1 MEIKFYGAAS
11 GVTGSCHILRVAG
24 HQVLLDCGL
33 IQGSR
38 EEEAR
43 NAEPFPFEPAA
54 IDAVI
59 LSHAH
64 LDHSGRLPL
73 LVRQGF
79 RGPIY
84 TQEATRD
91 LCAVLWEDAAGLA
104 ERDAEY
110 QNRRRSG
117 GRQIAPLY
125 TRGDAARAWERLV
138 GLPYGERRG
147 LLPGVRLCL
156 RDAGHILGSALV
168 EFELREEETT
178 RRLVY
183 SGDIGQYDT
192 PILNDPTAIAEA
204 DLVLMES
211 TYGDRL
217 HRSRA
222 ETIREIGEI
231 IAAARHDQ
239 GNLLI
244 PAFAIGRSQELLYLF
259 GRHYADWGLDRWQIF
274 LDSPMAIEAT
284 RIYWDYPHLYDTE
297 ATRLRRSLNEMPRLK
312 NLRLTRAVEE
322 SQAINRLRSG
332 AIIIAGSGMCDGGRI
347 VHHLKQNLGRRG
359 CHVLIVGYQAQGT
372 LGRRLVNREPSVR
385 IHGEDHRVQA
395 QVHTVGGLS
404 AHADQADLLRW
415 LGGFRGRPAVCL
427 VHGETEAK
435 HAFRSR
441 LGERGGIHAVI
452 PAPGDV
458 IDLKTLSLT
467 RQGTARTDERVQG
480 G

>member
-1 MEIKFYGAAS
+1 MEIEFYGAAS

-24 HQVLLDCGL
+24 QQVLLDCGL

-43 NAEPFPFEPAA
+43 NAEPFPFEPAD

-91 LCAVLWEDAAGLA
+91 LCEVLWQDAAGLA

-110 QNRRRSG
+110 QSRRSG
-117 GRQIAPLY
+117 GRPIEPLF
-125 TRGDAARAWERLV
+125 TRRDAVRAWEQFV
-138 GLPYGERRG
+138 ALPYRERRE
-147 LLPGVRLCL
+147 LLPGVGLRLH
-156 RDAGHILGSALV
+156 DAGHILGSALV
-168 EFELREEETT
+168 ELELAEESTT

-192 PILNDPTAIAEA
+192 PILQDPATIAEA
-204 DLVLMES
+204 DLVVMES

-217 HRSRA
+217 HRGREA
-222 ETIREIGEI
+222 TIQEIGEI

-244 PAFAIGRSQELLYLF
+244 PAFAIGRSQELLYLL
-259 GRHYADWGLDRWQIF
+259 GQHYADWGLDRWQIF

-284 RIYWDYPHLYDTE
+284 HIYWDYPHLYDAQ
-297 ATRLRRSLNEMPRLK
+297 ATRLRRRLNEMPRLQ
-312 NLRLTRAVEE
+312 NLRITRSVEE
-322 SQAINRLRSG
+322 SQAINRLHSG

-359 CHVLIVGYQAQGT
+359 AHVLILGYQAEGT
-372 LGRRLVNREPSVR
+372 LGRRLVNGEPSVR
-385 IHGEDHRVQA
+385 IHGEDYRVQA

-415 LGGFRGRPAVCL
+415 LGGFRGSPGVCL
-427 VHGETEAK
+427 VHGEAAAK
-435 HAFRSR
+435 QAFRAKLREVRGIDARIPSPGQSLE
-441 LGERGGIHAVI
+441 LGARVLEKRRGM
-452 PAPGDV
+452 P
-458 IDLKTLSLT
+458 DL
-467 RQGTARTDERVQG
+467 GPD
-480 G
+480 

>member
-1 MEIKFYGAAS
+1 MEVEFYGAAS

-43 NAEPFPFEPAA
+43 NAGPFPFDPAA

-91 LCAVLWEDAAGLA
+91 LCEVLWQDAAGLA

-110 QNRRRSG
+110 QSRRSG
-117 GRQIAPLY
+117 GRQVAPLY
-125 TRGDAARAWERLV
+125 TRRDAARAWERLV
-138 GLPYGERRG
+138 GLPYREQRE
-147 LLPGVRLCL
+147 LLPGVRLRL

-168 EFELREEETT
+168 ELELTEEGST

-192 PILNDPTAIAEA
+192 PILHDPATIAEA

-217 HRSRA
+217 HRGREA
-222 ETIREIGEI
+222 TIQEIGEI

-259 GRHYADWGLDRWQIF
+259 GQHYADWGLDRWQIF

-284 RIYWDYPHLYDTE
+284 RIYWDHPHLYDAE
-297 ATRLRRSLNEMPRLK
+297 ATKLRRRLQEMPRIQ
-312 NLRLTRAVEE
+312 NLRLTRSVEE

-359 CHVLIVGYQAQGT
+359 CHVLIVGFQAQGT
-372 LGRRLVNREPSVR
+372 LGRRLVNGEQTVR

-404 AHADQADLLRW
+404 AHADQTDLLRW
-415 LGGFRGRPAVCL
+415 LGGFQGSPAVCL
-427 VHGETEAK
+427 VHGETETKRVFQAK
-435 HAFRSR
+435 LREA
-441 LGERGGIHAVI
+441 RGIAAVI
-452 PAPGDV
+452 PAPGDRL
-458 IDLKTLSLT
+458 DLQTLAL
-467 RQGTARTDERVQG
+467 
-480 G
+480 

>member
-1 MEIKFYGAAS
+1 MEIQFYGAVS
-11 GVTGSCHILRVAG
+11 GVTGSCHILRVGG

-33 IQGSR
+33 IQGDR
-38 EEEAR
+38 VEEAK
-43 NAEPFPFEPAA
+43 NAEPFPFDPAA

-73 LVRQGF
+73 LVQRGF

-91 LCAVLWEDAAGLA
+91 LCEVMWQDAAGLA

-110 QNRRRSG
+110 QRRRLG
-117 GRQIAPLY
+117 GRPVAPLY
-125 TRGDAARAWERLV
+125 SRRDAARAWRRLV
-138 GLPYGERRG
+138 GLPYRG
-147 LLPGVRLCL
+147 QRELLPGLRLCL

-168 EFELREEETT
+168 ELELGEGGGT
-178 RRLVY
+178 RRLVF

-192 PILNDPTAIAEA
+192 PILHDPATITEA

-217 HRSRA
+217 HRSR
-222 ETIREIGEI
+222 EQTIREIGEI
-231 IAAARHDQ
+231 IAAARHDR

-259 GRHYADWGLDRWQIF
+259 GEHYEAWGLDRWQIF

-284 RIYWDYPHLYDTE
+284 RIYWEHPHLYDAE
-297 ATRLRRSLNEMPRLK
+297 ATKLRRQLHEMPRLL
-312 NLRLTRAVEE
+312 NLRLTRRIEE
-322 SQAINRLRSG
+322 SQAINRLQSG

-372 LGRRLVNREPSVR
+372 LGRRLVNGEQTVR

-415 LGGFRGRPAVCL
+415 LDGFRNRPVVCL
-427 VHGETEAK
+427 VHGEAAAK
-435 HAFRSR
+435 AAFRAKLR
-441 LGERGGIHAVI
+441 KARGIDALI
-452 PAPGDV
+452 PAPGDLLE
-458 IDLKTLSLT
+458 IGSAGLRKQRRETETHRD
-467 RQGTARTDERVQG
+467 
-480 G
+480 